1 MDNKNLIK
9 NVLLGT
15 ISFGLGSLTM
25 YKLVEL
31 SLADYMHK
39 KDKSSS
45 TNKYKDNNII
55 MEYYDHWKNNK

>member
-9 NVLLGT
+9 NILLGT
-15 ISFGLGSLTM
+15 ISFGLGSLMM

-39 KDKSSS
+39 KDKGSS
-45 TNKYKDNNII
+45 TNMINKMKEKYNI
-55 MEYYDHWKNNK
+55 K